1 MLELET
7 RKLQTK
13 AIIDNFNMFKEKLE
27 EVFEDI
33 DKERTMTRELKA
45 LKQQEPASAYMVEF
59 M

>member
-45 LKQQEPASAYMVEF
+45 LKQQWLALAYKTKF